1 MAPKSLGAQY
11 LAQIRS
17 GTTVLSIIWFL
28 YLYKRNMFSRIVS
41 GRSLSQADRERY
53 LTMDRISSIGLLVL
67 GCMALAES
75 CGVAVQSVMTVG
87 GIGGKDLHKIC
98 MNRLS
103 PSRSD
108 STKENLDMDVL
119 EGSIADGHRNEDIL
133 YSKLVLNFHSF
144 EARY

>member
-41 GRSLSQADRERY
+41 GKSLSQADRERY

-87 GIGGKDLHKIC
+87 GIGGTNLHKTC
-98 MNRLS
+98 LS

-108 STKENLDMDVL
+108 SAKVNLAMGAL
-119 EGSIADGHRNEDIL
+119 EISITDDRGNEDNL
-133 YSKLVLNFHSF
+133 YSSLIVNS
-144 EARY
+144 